1 MILKE
6 NMENMDPESLLRKAH
21 ALGNDIKEM
30 ESIDVARAYQRT
42 QKLLKANRKKQMY
55 NQLMRYA
62 AFLVVPLLLTSLV
75 LGYLYFQKPE
85 LAEKYAE
92 VTAATGS
99 VIRYELPDHS
109 VVWLNSGSTLR
120 YPTVFRS
127 DNRNVELNGEAYFEV
142 EADNERPFYVNTR
155 HGLTVYVYGTR
166 FNVTA
171 YEDDSNIETVLEK
184 GKVNVISPDRKT
196 IIQLAPGEQLL
207 YNKQSQKLIKN
218 KVDIYEKVAWK
229 DGKLIFRN
237 ASLDD
242 IFKRL
247 SRHFN
252 VDIQFNN
259 KSGKEYKYRA
269 TFRNETLPQIL
280 DYLARSAALKW
291 KTEEA
296 VQQAD
301 DTFTKKKIIVDLY

>member
-42 QKLLKANRKKQMY
+42 QKLLKANRRKQMY
-55 NQLMRYA
+55 NQMMRYA
-62 AFLVVPLLLTSLV
+62 AFLAVPLLLTSLV

-85 LAEKYAE
+85 PAEKYAE

>member
-30 ESIDVARAYQRT
+30 ESIDVARAYCRS
-42 QKLLKANRKKQMY
+42 QKILKANRRKQMY
-55 NQLMRYA
+55 NQMMRYA
-62 AFLVVPLLLTSLV
+62 AFLAVPLLLTSLV

-196 IIQLAPGEQLL
+196 IMQLAPGEQLL

>member
-42 QKLLKANRKKQMY
+42 QKLLKANRRKQMY
-55 NQLMRYA
+55 NQMMRYA
-62 AFLVVPLLLTSLV
+62 AFLAVPLLLTSLV

-85 LAEKYAE
+85 PAEKYAE

-155 HGLTVYVYGTR
+155 QGLTVYVYGTR

-196 IIQLAPGEQLL
+196 IMQLAPGEQLL

-269 TFRNETLPQIL
+269 TFRDETLPQIL